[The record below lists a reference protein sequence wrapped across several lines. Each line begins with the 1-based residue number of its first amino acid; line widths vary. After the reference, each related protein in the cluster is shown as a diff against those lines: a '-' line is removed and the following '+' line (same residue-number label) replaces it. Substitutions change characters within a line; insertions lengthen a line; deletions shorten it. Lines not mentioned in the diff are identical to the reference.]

1 MDEKTT
7 NISYDRLAEI
17 ATRLKDMLKDV
28 NYTGSEIVDI
38 LNYNYDLD
46 LEEHEIE
53 FLGIFDD
60 DDEEDDW

>member
-7 NISYDRLAEI
+7 GISYDRLAEI

-28 NYTGSEIVDI
+28 SYTGSEMVDI
-38 LNYNYDLD
+38 LNYNYDLG

-53 FLGIFDD
+53 FLGFFDD
-60 DDEEDDW
+60 EDDDW

>member
-28 NYTGSEIVDI
+28 NYTGSEIVDY

-53 FLGIFDD
+53 FLCFFDD
-60 DDEEDDW
+60 EDDDW